1 MDESD
6 LSAAPRT
13 KRQSR
18 PNPKYLQSQS
28 SESEYELSASD
39 EEDEPVSKKKKR
51 VNDQNKVAG
60 SVKKKRDLL
69 PQKISPPRSFNERM
83 DEYEERGKKKDK
95 FMSQNLFLYK
105 HCFLYAG
112 SKDPLTVEHDNGQFP
127 DQGTYIHSST
137 VVTY

>member
-39 EEDEPVSKKKKR
+39 EEDEPVSKKKNR

-69 PQKISPPRSFNERM
+69 P
-83 DEYEERGKKKDK
+83 
-95 FMSQNLFLYK
+95 
-105 HCFLYAG
+105 
-112 SKDPLTVEHDNGQFP
+112 
-127 DQGTYIHSST
+127 
-137 VVTY
+137 